1 MRKIILIG
9 EFAINLVFDRQ
20 TMPLGTLVG
29 GRIANCAAML
39 SNSGLPAIMVG
50 EASADQVGDLAVSF
64 LKDAGTDISCIDRFT
79 EGVTPTQLHYPR
91 KEVDG

>member
-50 EASADQVGDLAVSF
+50 EIGRAHV
-64 LKDAGTDISCIDRFT
+64 
-79 EGVTPTQLHYPR
+79 
-91 KEVDG
+91 